1 MKKVLF
7 AALALAVSMT
17 GFAQRAVVSNTA
29 KNASVT
35 VEKPSALR
43 TISGADVQ
51 GIQFTTPQTMVNA
64 NRDNENFE
72 EFTTMT
78 TNYDL
83 QSNSALG
90 NRIAVWPD
98 GCAAFTATCIGETE
112 IIVFI

>member
-64 NRDNENFE
+64 NHQGSPSPAIDTDHRIEQTI
-72 EFTTMT
+72 FT
-78 TNYDL
+78 
-83 QSNSALG
+83 
-90 NRIAVWPD
+90 
-98 GCAAFTATCIGETE
+98 
-112 IIVFI
+112 